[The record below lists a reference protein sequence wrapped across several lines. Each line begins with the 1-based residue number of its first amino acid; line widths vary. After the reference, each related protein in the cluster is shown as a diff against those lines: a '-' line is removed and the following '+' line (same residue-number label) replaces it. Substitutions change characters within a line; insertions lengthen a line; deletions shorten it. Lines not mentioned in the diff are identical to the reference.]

1 MKRVLILTPSILV
14 GLILASCTA
23 SPSSETF
30 VMTLDNIQPPGQGTP
45 NVLEVPTSVKTNEIF
60 KIRVSVAGGGCSG
73 FDHFESKRT
82 AERLEL
88 TPIGIR
94 LLNVACTAEYSTRW
108 VEFSDAPTTPR
119 SNPFTVIVH
128 HSRTPDLERSVTIT
142 P

>member
-1 MKRVLILTPSILV
+1 MKRVLIPALPILI

-23 SPSSETF
+23 SPSNETF
-30 VMTLDNIQPPGQGTP
+30 VMTLDNIQPTGQGAP
-45 NVLEVPTSVKTNEIF
+45 NVLEVPTSLKASEIL

-73 FDHFESKRT
+73 FDHFESNRT

-88 TPIGIR
+88 TPIGSR

-108 VEFSDAPTTPR
+108 VEFSDAASASR

-128 HSRTPDLERSVTIT
+128 HSKTPDLERSVSIT

>member
-1 MKRVLILTPSILV
+1 MKRLLFPLFF
-14 GLILASCTA
+14 LAACSTG
-23 SPSSETF
+23 PSSETF
-30 VMTLDNIQPPGQGTP
+30 IMTLDNLQPPGQGTP
-45 NVLEVPTSVKTNEIF
+45 NVLEVSESIKVGELL

-88 TPIGIR
+88 TPIGSR

-108 VEFSDAPTTPR
+108 ADFSDDASALR
-119 SNPFTVIVH
+119 SNPFTVIIH
-128 HSRTPDLERSVTIT
+128 HAKTPDLERSVTIT

>member
-1 MKRVLILTPSILV
+1 MKRVLIPVL
-14 GLILASCTA
+14 LILASCSI

-30 VMTLDNIQPPGQGTP
+30 VMTLDNLQPPGQGTP
-45 NVLEVPTSVKTNEIF
+45 NVLELTTSVKASEILI
-60 KIRVSVAGGGCSG
+60 IRVSVAGGGCSG

-88 TPIGIR
+88 TPIGRR
-94 LLNVACTAEYSTRW
+94 LLNVACTAEYGTSW
-108 VEFSDAPTTPR
+108 VEFSDVPTMPR

-128 HSRTPDLERSVTIT
+128 HSKTPDLERSVGIT